1 VAAGYVHSV
10 ALTCSA
16 TPSVHTSPDLVPYSF
31 ANPRAFTAA
40 GIQPTSTGATLTV
53 FARGNLGTSTK
64 FLTIKIDGV
73 ALSTNIFGAGSG
85 ASNCSATASTATFAI
100 PAAQF
105 TSLTADGALEIRIEP
120 SINATSSGC
129 TKATL
134 TVQLNYTRDI
144 VDCNSNG
151 IDDECEIAIQPAAR
165 DCNHNSTLDA
175 CDILAG
181 APDINQNGR
190 LDACEADCNQNGLPD
205 PYEITANLANDCNSN
220 GIPDSCDIAS
230 GASNDVD
237 HNSIPDECKADC
249 NGNHLPDAWEIAQRV
264 VADCN
269 NDGIPDTCEIAAE
282 PSRDCNNNGV
292 IDTCD
297 VASGVASD
305 CNLNSIPDSC
315 DIASGAEDDN
325 QNGKLDSCELAY
337 GDLNLDGYVN
347 GADLGG
353 LLALWG
359 IENPPYGDL
368 DGNHLING
376 ADLGVLLAHW
386 GPVP

>member
-151 IDDECEIAIQPAAR
+151 IDDECEIAIQPAAPIIQLR
-165 DCNHNSTLDA
+165 RIVPMEQGAKGADA
-175 CDILAG
+175 RFEQGVDQAVAHALAG
-181 APDINQNGR
+181 
-190 LDACEADCNQNGLPD
+190 E
-205 PYEITANLANDCNSN
+205 
-220 GIPDSCDIAS
+220 
-230 GASNDVD
+230 GA
-237 HNSIPDECKADC
+237 
-249 NGNHLPDAWEIAQRV
+249 
-264 VADCN
+264 VAATPTD
-269 NDGIPDTCEIAAE
+269 
-282 PSRDCNNNGV
+282 
-292 IDTCD
+292 
-297 VASGVASD
+297 
-305 CNLNSIPDSC
+305 
-315 DIASGAEDDN
+315 
-325 QNGKLDSCELAY
+325 
-337 GDLNLDGYVN
+337 
-347 GADLGG
+347 
-353 LLALWG
+353 
-359 IENPPYGDL
+359 
-368 DGNHLING
+368 
-376 ADLGVLLAHW
+376 
-386 GPVP
+386 